1 VFEAHAIGCNAVSWA
16 PAARAGSLLAAP
28 TSGVPRSAPVKRF
41 ASAGCD
47 NIVKIWGFSEETQ
60 AWVEEDVLEGHADWV
75 RDVAWA
81 PNIGLPR
88 SYIATAS
95 QVSSLPSVSVP
106 SGACVGTCLLTLAR
120 AGQDSA
126 SMDKRYADGAVG
138 QDCTRPIREC
148 GSRCR
153 CHARQVPRRRV
164 ASFVEPRW
172 ERARRQLRRREG
184 HAMEGEPERW
194 MGMRE

>member
-1 VFEAHAIGCNAVSWA
+1 MRPFSFTLFHSADIKEWKPSQLGIMGSPRARRHPRLRLFGRQNLRPHFQRCGSRPTPLNSDLIKCIDDGQWGADVFEAHAIGCNAVSWA
-16 PAARAGSLLAAP
+16 PAARAGSLLAVPSA
-28 TSGVPRSAPVKRF
+28 GAPRSAPVKRF

-95 QVSSLPSVSVP
+95 QVCSFSVP
-106 SGACVGTCLLTLAR
+106 SGACVEWPVR
-120 AGQDSA
+120 
-126 SMDKRYADGAVG
+126 
-138 QDCTRPIREC
+138 
-148 GSRCR
+148 
-153 CHARQVPRRRV
+153 
-164 ASFVEPRW
+164 
-172 ERARRQLRRREG
+172 
-184 HAMEGEPERW
+184 
-194 MGMRE
+194 